1 MNPAVAHQEE
11 IRITVQDESDVPMV
25 RKRARDFGSAAGLSA
40 AAVESLAIALSEVA
54 RNIVV
59 HAGGDGYVVLRR
71 EEVGARHHV
80 VAVASDAGRGIVDL
94 ARAMQDGYSTGTG
107 LGLGLPSAR
116 RLVDEFR
123 ILSSPGQGTT
133 ITLVMWIPESGTQ

>member
-1 MNPAVAHQEE
+1 MNPAVTHQEE
-11 IRITVQDESDVPMV
+11 VRIAVQDESDVAMV
-25 RKRARDFGSAAGLSA
+25 RKRARDFGRAAGLSGS
-40 AAVESLAIALSEVA
+40 AVESLAIALSEVA

-59 HAGGDGYVVLRR
+59 HAGGGGCVVLRR
-71 EEVGARHHV
+71 EEAGARRHV

-116 RLVDEFR
+116 RFADEFQ

-133 ITLVMWIPESGTQ
+133 ITLVMWIPEPGTQ